1 MIITQ
6 TNAQIDY
13 FPEFLEQSRQYQ
25 LFELLKSYSGW
36 QQRSICLFGKMV
48 VQPRLITFVG
58 ESGVCYQYSGDRLE
72 AEPWPQGIEELKNRL
87 SEYLGLPFNCAL
99 MNYYRNGQDS
109 MGWHSDNEPELGT
122 EPVIASISLGSPR
135 RFKLKHKKLAEKH
148 DLILAPGSLLLMA
161 GDCQQFWQ
169 HALPKM
175 AQSGPRINLTFRNI
189 N

>member
-1 MIITQ
+1 MIITR

-13 FPEFLEQSRQYQ
+13 FPEFLEQSAQYQ
-25 LFELLKSYSGW
+25 LFELLKSYNGW
-36 QQRSICLFGKMV
+36 QQRSIHLFGKMV
-48 VQPRLITFVG
+48 VQPRLIAFVG
-58 ESGVCYQYSGDRLE
+58 GAGVCYQYSGDQLE
-72 AEPWPQGIEELKNRL
+72 AEPWPQAVEELKNRL
-87 SEYLGLPFNCAL
+87 CERLGQPFNCAL
-99 MNYYRNGQDS
+99 MNYYRDGRDS

-135 RFKLKHKKLAEKH
+135 KFKLKHKKSTEKH

-169 HALPKM
+169 HALPKTTH
-175 AQSGPRINLTFRNI
+175 AGPRINLTFRQI